1 MSLKMGDAAEQ
12 KLFHPSSE
20 SIEEF
25 LSRFNFQN
33 YKRLKDAKDDDKEKA
48 SLLGSCLP
56 RQVITQIQQKL
67 RPKILEEATYAELQE
82 QLKAVFSTKK
92 STIGASVSFIR
103 RKQLDGE
110 SIEAYSMAL
119 NDLGSQCK
127 YNECCRSRLLRDQF
141 IAGLR
146 STKLIRTLITSCENE
161 SFETTVE
168 RAKQHE
174 QISADAE
181 DILPENRNARVFANK
196 PQHRPSY
203 NRNTFK
209 KTFRKDV
216 DRATN
221 INNEYIC
228 IRCTAKGKHLA
239 KECFALQMKCNKCQK
254 KGHLAKAC
262 RSREYRNDRN
272 DRNRANHIDDDSDSD
287 VPPEEFNQC
296 NWVSVKQLRQ
306 RKTRSSETHSGL
318 ATTNRFG
325 GLHDVEDVNN
335 EWPSIEEQ
343 GHYYYNKN
351 SNTFKRKDNKKT
363 QPKPND
369 FDKTGAKARVVHGA
383 PRGPI
388 KGQRSIVTTKVN
400 AATYSVNSGRQGNN
414 PFLGRHAS
422 TNPVSR

>member
-1 MSLKMGDAAEQ
+1 M
-12 KLFHPSSE
+12 
-20 SIEEF
+20 
-25 LSRFNFQN
+25 
-33 YKRLKDAKDDDKEKA
+33 
-48 SLLGSCLP
+48 
-56 RQVITQIQQKL
+56 
-67 RPKILEEATYAELQE
+67 LEEATYAELQE

-119 NDLGSQCK
+119 NDLGSQCQ
-127 YNECCRSRLLRDQF
+127 YNECCRSRLLRDKI

-146 STKLIRTLITSCENE
+146 STKLIRTLITTCEDA
-161 SFETTVE
+161 SFETTVK

-181 DILPENRNARVFANK
+181 DILPKTPDNRNARVFANK

-209 KTFRKDV
+209 KTFRKDG

-262 RSREYRNDRN
+262 RSRAYRNE
-272 DRNRANHIDDDSDSD
+272 RNRTNHIDDDSDSN

-306 RKTRSSETHSGL
+306 RETRSSEMPNGL
-318 ATTNRFG
+318 TTTNRFG
-325 GLHDVEDVNN
+325 SLHDVEDVNN
-335 EWPSIEEQ
+335 EWPSIAEQ
-343 GHYYYNKN
+343 GQYYYNKN
-351 SNTFKRKDNKKT
+351 RNIYKRKSNKKT

-369 FDKTGAKARVVHGA
+369 INEIEAEARVDHGA
-383 PRGPI
+383 TRGPI
-388 KGQRSIVTTKVN
+388 KGQQSSATTRIN
-400 AATYSVNSGRQGNN
+400 ATTSSAHNGHQGNN

-422 TNPVSR
+422 TNPVWR